1 MPPTA
6 PVPRSRR
13 RRPAVWSATALT
25 VALAATA
32 GATAPATSA
41 PGTATTPAAP
51 AAPATAATDDPT
63 SAGTTT
69 RVTLV
74 TGDIV
79 DVTTTGGKTSVAVA
93 AADRGAVEAYELDG
107 DTYVVPARVAPQVRA
122 GTVDDQLFN
131 VTRLIESGYAD
142 DATTELPVIVTYDG
156 AAARSASTVA
166 ASAENLPASDA
177 TLPLPSIDGVAVEV
191 AKADAGTFWDAV
203 QADGSVGGVWLD
215 GSVAATLDVSVPM
228 VGAPAAWEQG
238 FDGTGST
245 VAVLDTGIDPA
256 HPDVAGQI
264 AVQQD
269 FTGGNNPVDGHG
281 HGTHVAATVA
291 GTGASSGGTR
301 QGVAPGADLM
311 IGKVLDDGG
320 SGQDSWVIAGME
332 WAARNGADVVSM
344 SLGGWPTDGTDPL
357 SLAVNE
363 LTAET
368 GALFV
373 IAGGNY
379 GPSAYSLT
387 SPGAADAALTVGNV
401 TKTDDLAS
409 SSGRGP
415 RVGDHAVKPDLTAP
429 GTNIVAARAA
439 GTAMGTPVDNLYTSA
454 SGTSM
459 ATPHVAGA
467 AAIVRQQHPDWT
479 PEQVKAALVS
489 TAIPRDGLTVYQQ
502 GGGRLDVAT
511 AVAQGVYA
519 GPAPLNFGYLPYPQ
533 TGLEPIVR
541 TVTFSNVTAAPVTLE
556 LTAAATAGSTPAPA
570 GMLTLGAPSVTVPAN
585 GTATVDVTLDPSLG
599 AAGLYSGF
607 VTGTGPDGVSVVLP
621 LGLNKEPEVYEL
633 TVTVLDR
640 EGNPNRGA
648 TVQIGNVDDSSKHV
662 SFPNLDARGQATV
675 RVPPGTYSALS
686 ILSELDGERYT
697 YTFAGDPQIEVGPG
711 GASVVLDAR
720 TAVPVT
726 ADVGRTVEGV
736 SAKLEFWRFP
746 LAGEAMSYRYLLGE
760 PFTDVYATP
769 TEDVTEGG
777 FHLVTQFSLAE
788 PDLIVDGSGLDAFEP
803 EYFIYAPKLPDGRFR
818 HDVVDAG
825 AATPAELAAVDL
837 DGKIALVEA
846 TGGQW
851 SEQIRAVAA
860 AGAEVAFLY
869 SRNGYPF
876 SGAVERGLPI
886 PAAALD
892 LSEAETLLARG
903 GGAVTVHSTP
913 VSEFLYDLRFDED
926 GGVGTDLAH
935 VVDTDDLAT
944 VTSTYHADAPERTV
958 SDVNPS
964 FAPWQNNS
972 FDSYRYFRAP
982 LERTEYVLT
991 SPDMLWFKQLS
1002 GYETDEVALAR
1013 HARDRLRTL
1022 EPGDELEDS
1031 WFGGPFVP
1039 TPRREVLE
1047 QERMAIPCPACRDA
1061 DELFFWIED
1070 LADSGDGHYGA
1081 WDTRWENSATRLYR
1095 DDELVVSRRT
1105 GRGVLAAVPA
1115 DSEYRLEIDAWS
1127 DAPWSFGTRSS
1138 TAWTFRSAAPASGVG
1153 DLPVQYACTDRGHRN
1168 CAFLP
1173 LLFASYDVPLD
1184 ELNRAPSGRTF
1195 TFDLTVG
1202 GQVGAPE
1209 PPVRRVRVEV
1219 SYDDGATWR
1228 PAVVRPDD
1236 DGEYS
1241 VTVRHPKD
1249 AEHVSLRI
1257 DAQGDGTR
1265 LEQEVIRTYPLD

>member
-1 MPPTA
+1 MR
-6 PVPRSRR
+6 PRHPSRLT
-13 RRPAVWSATALT
+13 ATALA
-25 VALAATA
+25 VALTVTALAGAAAPVTAAPEAATSEA
-32 GATAPATSA
+32 AE
-41 PGTATTPAAP
+41 PAA
-51 AAPATAATDDPT
+51 APTGG
-63 SAGTTT
+63 STT

-74 TGDIV
+74 TGDVV
-79 DVTTTGGKTSVAVA
+79 DVTTAGGKTSVAVA
-93 AADRGAVEAYELDG
+93 AADGGAVEAYELDG
-107 DTYVVPARVAPQVRA
+107 DTYVVPAGVAPLVRA

-142 DATTELPVIVTYDG
+142 DAAAELPVIVTYDG
-156 AAARSASTVA
+156 TAARSASAGADAVA
-166 ASAENLPASDA
+166 ARAESLPASDA
-177 TLPLPSIDGVAVEV
+177 TLPLPSIDGAAVEV
-191 AKADAGTFWDAV
+191 AKADAGTFWAAV
-203 QADGSVGGVWLD
+203 QADRSVDAIWLD
-215 GSVAATLDVSVPM
+215 GAVAATLDVSVPM
-228 VGAPAAWEQG
+228 IGAPEAWASG
-238 FDGTGST
+238 LDGTGTT
-245 VAVLDTGIDPA
+245 VAVLDTGVDPA
-256 HPDVAGQI
+256 HPDVAGQLT
-264 AVQQD
+264 VQQD
-269 FTGGNNPVDGHG
+269 FTGGNSPVDRHG

-291 GTGASSGGTR
+291 GTGAGSDGAR
-301 QGVAPGADLM
+301 RGVAPGADLM

-332 WAARNGADVVSM
+332 WAARGGADVVSM
-344 SLGGWPTDGTDPL
+344 SLGGYASDGTDPL
-357 SLAVNE
+357 SQAVNE

-379 GPSAYSLT
+379 GPGDYSLT
-387 SPGAADAALTVGNV
+387 NPGAADAALTVGNV
-401 TKTDDLAS
+401 TKTDELAAT
-409 SSGRGP
+409 SGRGP
-415 RVGDHAVKPDLTAP
+415 RVGDHAVKPDITAP

-439 GTAMGTPVDNLYTSA
+439 GTAMGTPVDDLYTSA

-489 TAIPRDGLTVYQQ
+489 TAVPRDGLTVYQQ

-511 AVAQGVYA
+511 AVGQGVFA

-533 TGLEPIVR
+533 TDLEPIVR
-541 TVTFSNVTAAPVTLE
+541 TVTFSNVTDATVTLD
-556 LTAAATAGSTPAPA
+556 LAASASAGPTPAPA
-570 GMLTLGAPSVTVPAN
+570 GMLTLGAPAVTVPAN

-607 VTGTGPDGVSVVLP
+607 VTGIGPDGVSVSLP
-621 LGLNKEPEVYEL
+621 LGLNKEQEVYEL

-640 EGNPNRGA
+640 EGEPNRGA
-648 TVQIGNVDDSSKHV
+648 TVQVGNVDDSSKHV

-675 RVPPGTYSALS
+675 RVPPGTYSVLS
-686 ILSELDGERYT
+686 IMNETDGERYT
-697 YTFAGDPQIEVGPG
+697 YTFAGDPEVEVEPG
-711 GASVVLDAR
+711 GASVVLDGR

-736 SAKLEFWRFP
+736 FAKLEFWRFP
-746 LAGEAMSYRYLLGE
+746 LAGEAMHYRYLLGE

-769 TEDVTEGG
+769 TDEVTEGG

-788 PDLIVDGSGLDAFEP
+788 PDIVVDGAGLAAFEP
-803 EYFIYAPKLPDGRFR
+803 EYFVYAPELPEGPFR
-818 HDVVDAG
+818 RDVVDAG
-825 AATPAELAAVDL
+825 TATPSELAEVDL

-846 TGGQW
+846 ANGQW

-860 AGAEVAFLY
+860 AGAELAFLY
-869 SRNGYPF
+869 SRAGYPF

-903 GGAVTVHSTP
+903 GDVTVHSTP
-913 VSEFLYDLRFDED
+913 DSPYLYDLRFDQD
-926 GGVGTDLAH
+926 GAVGADLSY
-935 VVDTDDLAT
+935 VVDPDDLAT
-944 VTSTYHADAPERTV
+944 VSSTYHADATQRTV
-958 SDVNPS
+958 ADVNPS
-964 FAPWQNNS
+964 FAPWQDNS

-982 LERTEYVLT
+982 IERTEYVT
-991 SPDMLWFKQLS
+991 ASPGMLWLKQLV
-1002 GYETDEVALAR
+1002 GYETDEVVLAR

-1022 EPGDELEDS
+1022 SAGEELADT

-1039 TPRREVLE
+1039 SPRREVLE
-1047 QERMAIPCPACRDA
+1047 QDRVGMPCPACRDA

-1070 LADSGDGHYGA
+1070 FTDSGDGHYGA
-1081 WDTRWENSATRLYR
+1081 WDIRWENSATRLFR
-1095 DDELVVSRRT
+1095 DDQLVVSRRT
-1105 GRGVLAAVPA
+1105 GRGVLAAVAA

-1153 DLPVQYACTDRGHRN
+1153 DLPPQYACTDRGHRD

-1184 ELNRAPSGRTF
+1184 PLNRAPAGRAF
-1195 TFDLTVG
+1195 QFGLTVG
-1202 GQVGAPE
+1202 GQVGAPA
-1209 PPVRRVRVEV
+1209 PSVRRVRVEV
-1219 SYDDGATWR
+1219 SYDDGASWR
-1228 PAVVRPDD
+1228 PAVVRPA
-1236 DGEYS
+1236 GGAGAYT

-1265 LEQEVIRTYPLD
+1265 LEQEVLRAYPLD

>member
-1 MPPTA
+1 MA
-6 PVPRSRR
+6 G
-13 RRPAVWSATALT
+13 WSATILVVALT
-25 VALAATA
+25 ATA
-32 GATAPATSA
+32 S
-41 PGTATTPAAP
+41 
-51 AAPATAATDDPT
+51 APATAAPAGPAGAAPES
-63 SAGTTT
+63 SASAEATT

-74 TGDIV
+74 TGDVV
-79 DVTTTGGKTSVAVA
+79 DVTTTGQKTSVAVA
-93 AADRGAVEAYELDG
+93 AADGGAVEAYELDG

-142 DATTELPVIVTYDG
+142 DATAELLVIVTYDG
-156 AAARSASTVA
+156 AAARSASAVA
-166 ASAENLPASDA
+166 ARAERLPASDA
-177 TLPLPSIDGVAVEV
+177 TLPLPSIDGAAVEV
-191 AKADAGTFWDAV
+191 AKADAGAFWAAV
-203 QADGSVGGVWLD
+203 QADRGVDGVWLD
-215 GSVAATLDVSVPM
+215 GSVAATLDVSVPLI
-228 VGAPAAWEQG
+228 GAPEAWASG
-238 FDGTGST
+238 LDGTGTT

-256 HPDVAGQI
+256 HPDVAGRI
-264 AVQQD
+264 AEQQD
-269 FTGGNNPVDGHG
+269 FTGGGSATDRHG

-291 GTGASSGGTR
+291 GTGAGSDGAR
-301 QGVAPGADLM
+301 RGVAPGADLM

-332 WAARNGADVVSM
+332 WAARGGADVVSM
-344 SLGGWPTDGTDPL
+344 SLGGYPSDGTDPL
-357 SLAVNE
+357 SQAVNE
-363 LTAET
+363 LTAQT

-379 GPSAYSLT
+379 GPGDYSLT
-387 SPGAADAALTVGNV
+387 NPGAADAALTVGNV
-401 TKTDDLAS
+401 TKTDELAAT
-409 SSGRGP
+409 SGRGP

-439 GTAMGTPVDNLYTSA
+439 GTAMGTPVDDLYTSA

-489 TAIPRDGLTVYQQ
+489 TAIPREGLTVYQQ
-502 GGGRLDVAT
+502 GGGRVDVAT

-541 TVTFSNVTAAPVTLE
+541 TVTFSNGTQAPVTLD
-556 LTAAATAGSTPAPA
+556 LAASASVGAAPAPA
-570 GMLTLGAPSVTVPAN
+570 GMLALGAPSVTVPAN
-585 GTATVDVTLDPSLG
+585 GTAAVDVTLDPSLG

-607 VTGTGPDGVSVVLP
+607 VTGTGPDGVSVSLP

-640 EGNPNRGA
+640 EGRPNRGA
-648 TVQIGNVDDSSKHV
+648 TVQVGNVDDSSKHV

-686 ILSELDGERYT
+686 IMTELDGERYT
-697 YTFAGDPQIEVGPG
+697 YTFAGDPQIGVGPG
-711 GASVVLDAR
+711 GASVVLDGR

-736 SAKLEFWRFP
+736 FAKLEFWRFP
-746 LAGEAMSYRYLLGE
+746 LSGEAMHYRYLLGE

-769 TEDVTEGG
+769 TEQVTEGG
-777 FHLVTQFSLAE
+777 FHLVTQVSLAE
-788 PDLIVDGSGLDAFEP
+788 PDIVVDGTGLAAFEP
-803 EYFIYAPKLPDGRFR
+803 EYFVYAPELPAGRFR
-818 HDVVDAG
+818 RDVVDAG
-825 AATPAELAAVDL
+825 AATPAELGAVDL
-837 DGKIALVEA
+837 DGRIALVEA

-860 AGAEVAFLY
+860 AGAELAFLY
-869 SRNGYPF
+869 SRAGYPF

-892 LSEAETLLARG
+892 LSEAEALLARDG
-903 GGAVTVHSTP
+903 GTVTVHSTP
-913 VSEFLYDLRFDED
+913 DSPYLYDLRFDQD
-926 GGVGTDLAH
+926 GGVGTDLSY
-935 VVDTDDLAT
+935 VVDPDELAT
-944 VTSTYHADAPERTV
+944 VSSTYRADAPQRTV
-958 SDVNPS
+958 ADVNAS
-964 FAPWQNNS
+964 FAPWQESS

-982 LERTEYVLT
+982 VERTEYVT
-991 SPDMLWFKQLS
+991 ASPGMLWLKQTV
-1002 GYETDEVALAR
+1002 GYETDEVVLAR

-1022 EPGDELEDS
+1022 DAGEQLEDT
-1031 WFGGPFVP
+1031 WFGAPFVP

-1047 QERMAIPCPACRDA
+1047 QDRVAIPCPACRDA

-1070 LADSGDGHYGA
+1070 VADSGDGHYGS

-1095 DDELVVSRRT
+1095 DDALVVSRRT
-1105 GRGVLAAVPA
+1105 GRGVLAAVAA

-1127 DAPWSFGTRSS
+1127 DAPWSWGTRSS

-1153 DLPVQYACTDRGHRN
+1153 ELPSHYACTDRGDRN
-1168 CAFLP
+1168 CALLP
-1173 LLFASYDVPLD
+1173 LLFATYDVPLD
-1184 ELNRAPSGRTF
+1184 SLNRAPAGRTF
-1195 TFDLTVG
+1195 HFGLTVG
-1202 GQVGAPE
+1202 GQVGAPS
-1209 PPVRRVRVEV
+1209 PSVRRVRVDV
-1219 SYDDGATWR
+1219 SYDDGASWR
-1228 PAVVRPDD
+1228 PAVVRRSGA
-1236 DGEYS
+1236 GEYTVS
-1241 VTVRHPKD
+1241 VKHPAD

-1265 LEQEVIRTYPLD
+1265 LEQEVIRAYPLD